1 MGKPCKFDDVGPGS
15 WGQDL
20 GPFLHSGGE
29 AMPTVKKAS
38 MRIPGSAV
46 RIAPAPRPVCRMF
59 DRCEGCPYPDHGFVC
74 WGPDEGCLRNE
85 MQKINARKERIT
97 Q

>member
-1 MGKPCKFDDVGPGS
+1 MGRPCKSDDVGPGS

-29 AMPTVKKAS
+29 AMSATKKAG
-38 MRIPGSAV
+38 MRISGAAV
-46 RIAPAPRPVCRMF
+46 RIEPMPRPVCRMF
-59 DRCEGCPYPDHGFVC
+59 DRCEGCPYPGHGFIC
-74 WGPDEGCLRNE
+74 WGPDGGCLRSE
-85 MQKINARKERIT
+85 MEKICAPKEMTT

>member
-1 MGKPCKFDDVGPGS
+1 MDQLCKYDYVGPGS

-29 AMPTVKKAS
+29 LVSKAERATPRTPGGCVKVEP
-38 MRIPGSAV
+38 M
-46 RIAPAPRPVCRMF
+46 PRPVCRMF
-59 DRCEGCPYPDHGFVC
+59 DRCEGCPYPGHGFIC
-74 WGPDEGCLRNE
+74 WGPDGGCLRSE
-85 MQKINARKERIT
+85 MEKICTPKEETR